1 MHVKGTGRSDLY
13 EFDVPSPISNHLI
26 YMQLVPLQC
35 NSLGVYLKNIFGPLL
50 HEVPTIM
57 TLGRVG
63 IVHLPYYHA
72 V

>member
-1 MHVKGTGRSDLY
+1 MQPSHLHAIGT
-13 EFDVPSPISNHLI
+13 
-26 YMQLVPLQC
+26 LQST
-35 NSLGVYLKNIFGPLL
+35 SLGVYLKNIFGPLL

-72 V
+72 VLLIF